1 MKVGIASDHAGFA
14 MKQELIAYLQGKGHE
29 VLDCGTYS
37 EESTDYAIWGEKLA
51 RAVACGEAERGI
63 AVCGT
68 GIGIGISCNKVNGI
82 RAGIVSDTV
91 STELTRRHNDAN
103 IVAFGAR
110 IIGIVVA
117 EEIIDVFLNT
127 PFEGGRHQRRI
138 DQIAD
143 IEKRNRG

>member
-1 MKVGIASDHAGFA
+1 MKIGIASDHAGFA
-14 MKQELIAYLQGKGHE
+14 MKQELIAYLQEKGHE
-29 VLDCGTYS
+29 VLDFGTYS

-82 RAGIVSDTV
+82 RAAIVSDTV

>member
-14 MKQELIAYLQGKGHE
+14 MKRELIAYLQGKGHE